1 MKNFVLTYWWVAVAL
16 YWSSTI
22 VAHDWKVEENPFMRD
37 IWRYHGDMGFTVAS
51 IIFGI
56 VWSLIFYYSLK
67 YKYYVAVV
75 LAGFPMIT
83 FKVLIALTNLAVIP
97 YWITGWFQF

>member
-16 YWSSTI
+16 DWSSTI

-37 IWRYHGDMGFTVAS
+37 IWKNYGDIGFTVAS
-51 IIFGI
+51 IMFG
-56 VWSLIFYYSLK
+56 VAFSLVFYYSLK
-67 YKYYVAVV
+67 YKYHTVVV
-75 LAGFPMIT
+75 LAGFPMVT

-97 YWITGWFQF
+97 YWVTGWFQF